1 MSTPIN
7 DGGPA
12 FPMQDMSAIHAYAV
26 AKLEGITDTEERDR
40 VYQKARAEAVGGIS
54 ARDWFAGQA
63 LAGWTSSQCHVGG
76 LPLDGSEEHATKIAQ
91 TVYRYADAML
101 AARNPQEDTP

>member
-1 MSTPIN
+1 
-7 DGGPA
+7 
-12 FPMQDMSAIHAYAV
+12 MQDMSAIHAYAV

-63 LAGWTSSQCHVGG
+63 LAGMFADKSRSTLNQS
-76 LPLDGSEEHATKIAQ
+76 AIAGDA
-91 TVYRYADAML
+91 YLFADAMI